1 MLDLVDEK
9 LIIEGGHRLTGSIHV
24 NGAKN
29 AALPVL
35 AACILTKGTSRI
47 KAIPQLTDVI
57 IMEQILEELGLKVQH
72 LDDGSVEVGTVNV
85 DKVTAPYE
93 LVNEMRGSICVLGP
107 LLARRG
113 TATVALPGGCV
124 IGQRPID
131 LHLKGLQAMGAE
143 IVLQDGYVV
152 AYATKLKGT
161 EIYLGGTHGPT
172 VLGTC
177 NVMMAATLAE
187 GTTVIECAA
196 REPDVQDLAEFLIKA
211 GAKISGVGTNR
222 IVIQGVKELRP
233 VNHRIIPDRIEAGTL
248 LIAGAI
254 TNGDVT
260 VEDVTPEHLGAVT
273 DKLREIGASVSSD
286 GNYCRIIGGRLEAS
300 VINTSAYPGIPTDL
314 QPQFMS
320 LLSVA
325 NGTSVITE
333 KVFPDRFMH
342 IAELNRMGANIL
354 KEGPSAIVHGVQQ
367 LSGAKVVPS
376 DLRAAASLVVAGLA
390 AQGTTEV
397 RSIYHLDR
405 GYERLEERL
414 VGLGAKV
421 RRVVDNR
428 SHDGH

>member
-9 LIIEGGHRLTGSIHV
+9 IIIEGGRRLTGSVPV

-29 AALPVL
+29 AALPVM
-35 AACILTKGTSRI
+35 AACILTKGASRI

-57 IMEQILEELGLKVQH
+57 IMERILEELGLKVEH
-72 LDDGSVEVGTVNV
+72 LDDGSVEIGTT
-85 DKVTAPYE
+85 DIERVTAPYE

-113 TATVALPGGCV
+113 TARVALPGGCV

-131 LHLKGLQAMGAE
+131 LHLKGLRAMGAE
-143 IVLQDGYVV
+143 IILQDGYIV

-187 GTTVIECAA
+187 GTTIIECAA
-196 REPDVQDLAEFLIKA
+196 REPDVQDLAEFLVKA
-211 GAKISGVGTNR
+211 GARISGVGTNR
-222 IVIQGVKELRP
+222 IVIQGVKELKP

-248 LIAGAI
+248 LISGAI

-260 VEDVTPEHLGAVT
+260 VEDIIPDHLSAVT
-273 DKLREIGASVSSD
+273 DKLREIGASVHSE
-286 GNYCRIIGGRLEAS
+286 GNHCRVIGGRLEAS

-314 QPQFMS
+314 QPQFIS
-320 LLSVA
+320 LLSIA

-342 IAELNRMGANIL
+342 IAELNRMGAHII
-354 KEGPSAIVHGVQQ
+354 KEGPSAIVHGVPQ

-376 DLRAAASLVVAGLA
+376 DLRAAASLVVAGLV

-397 RSIYHLDR
+397 LSIYHLDR
-405 GYERLEERL
+405 GYEHLEERL
-414 VGLGAKV
+414 ASLGAKI
-421 RRVVDNR
+421 RREADNKQ
-428 SHDGH
+428 S